1 MTNKWKHQTLSLIGL
16 LICSPLFVQL
26 QQSCVLWS
34 NETGTG
40 GEEQNQWA
48 GAEQTAEMMEK
59 CKDN

>member
-40 GEEQNQWA
+40 GGGRISELMLNKQQ
-48 GAEQTAEMMEK
+48 K
-59 CKDN
+59 